1 MRSGSLRTRRNIGR
15 RNTRG
20 WRRQKGDG
28 MLRKAEE
35 ANDSYSVLNLV
46 AYLLPVAIHSV
57 GGTVDVEDSWT
68 QLTSTDIIQT
78 RLSVLQVCSTRKDHL
93 SNLCCFCCCCC
104 HSGFLWWDEKE
115 SLLLV
120 PEKKC
125 EAVEVTL
132 MNLSRLIT
140 HRMIL
145 ANGRLNVS
153 SLTRRK
159 LQWTFLLV
167 AVAFP
172 PAGMRENASYL
183 ESSTARIS

>member
-46 AYLLPVAIHSV
+46 AYLLPLAIHSV

-104 HSGFLWWDEKE
+104 HSGFLLVRWKGVASFGPWKE
-115 SLLLV
+115 VWSCGGHINELE
-120 PEKKC
+120 PSNNAPDDPSEWPFKC
-125 EAVEVTL
+125 
-132 MNLSRLIT
+132 
-140 HRMIL
+140 
-145 ANGRLNVS
+145 
-153 SLTRRK
+153 
-159 LQWTFLLV
+159 
-167 AVAFP
+167 
-172 PAGMRENASYL
+172 
-183 ESSTARIS
+183 